1 MPEILKRL
9 LPGNEAE
16 RLLDRNTQ
24 LSHEINERMN
34 EAAGEVTRLRANGHD
49 ADRTIPEFMRV
60 VR

>member
-1 MPEILKRL
+1 MPDIIRRL
-9 LPGNEAE
+9 LPGNDCEK
-16 RLLDRNTQ
+16 LLEENVR

>member
-24 LSHEINERMN
+24 LSHEINERMS
-34 EAAGEVTRLRANGHD
+34 EAAGEVTRLRGCAPTGTTQTG
-49 ADRTIPEFMRV
+49 RFPSL
-60 VR
+60 